1 MRTVQ
6 NLTGSPG
13 RVPPTQHLRGRVA
26 GDARWRAMPG
36 ANFVANDLSYCPPLW
51 PDSAARTATAT
62 RGCDDG
68 HGGRDRHDAD
78 ERFPLSYN
86 ERRLYRRLDL

>member
-62 RGCDDG
+62 VDAVMVTAAAIDTMRTSAFPCRTTK
-68 HGGRDRHDAD
+68 GG
-78 ERFPLSYN
+78 STG
-86 ERRLYRRLDL
+86 DLT